1 MHDLAAGGDL
11 IDHVAQADVFL
22 EAIFAGLQ
30 LAELAFENDP
40 ELHERRIGD
49 DAFAL
54 ELGDDLKQVAARRNI
69 DDLVGRERPRF
80 FQLVH
85 GGDDAEDAGDKRDEH
100 ETQEAARHRKRS
112 FAALT
117 LFGRRRGFYLLSAL
131 LRGAPP
137 EHAGDGGGGVG
148 LFRRGLAGRFE
159 RGRFSLG
166 CRCDGGGAGFAMS
179 PDGGAGAFGG
189 SGRGASAFAAIG
201 GWLGGSGAD
210 ATMAGPFTKAASDGE
225 TSVGGAPESFAGAF
239 RVG

>member
-1 MHDLAAGGDL
+1 MRNGRSGERFAQICIERLALILLHLREETRPRVAAREFIGLRQQSAFLRQVDDIARQQFGLFQLLHNLFRSQTFRNGHAVHDLAAGGDL

-69 DDLVGRERPRF
+69 DDLVGRERPGF

-117 LFGRRRGFYLLSAL
+117 LFGRRRGLLPA
-131 LRGAPP
+131 
-137 EHAGDGGGGVG
+137 
-148 LFRRGLAGRFE
+148 
-159 RGRFSLG
+159 
-166 CRCDGGGAGFAMS
+166 
-179 PDGGAGAFGG
+179 
-189 SGRGASAFAAIG
+189 
-201 GWLGGSGAD
+201 
-210 ATMAGPFTKAASDGE
+210 
-225 TSVGGAPESFAGAF
+225 
-239 RVG
+239 